1 MKKKAGLKRG
11 DVIVQAN
18 GKTIQKNSDLLKI
31 LKETPNLD
39 LVINRNN
46 NDVNLELEA
55 EEKSLK

>member
-1 MKKKAGLKRG
+1 M
-11 DVIVQAN
+11 QAN